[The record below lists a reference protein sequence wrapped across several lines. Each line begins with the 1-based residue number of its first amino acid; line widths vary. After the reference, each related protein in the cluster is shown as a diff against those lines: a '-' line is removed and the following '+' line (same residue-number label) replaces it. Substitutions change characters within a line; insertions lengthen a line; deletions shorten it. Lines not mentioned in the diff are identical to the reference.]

1 VCRFR
6 GFDDAIPPSSAT
18 WVSSGPDAGALV
30 GRDRRSRRY
39 ASAASV
45 RLGAAN
51 MTPAVQRRPL
61 VVATGC
67 LKSTTLCVPRA
78 KPRPIQRKNS
88 FTVSRA
94 HREARSITA
103 VEMGDSEF
111 EYSDEE
117 YGNVVN
123 SSLQQA
129 QVRARPTRPQPRTAP
144 ARRKGHPHATF
155 RPHPPAAELRPSRL
169 NRTRRPTLTPLPF
182 HHRAD
187 DPRRSTTSR
196 TMRSSRSRPTIQWTR
211 RPSPTRCVPR
221 HLDPIPC

>member
-1 VCRFR
+1 MVTLTAATVWSASPRVNVFVCRFR

-61 VVATGC
+61 VVATGW
-67 LKSTTLCVPRA
+67 LKQQLCAFRERA
-78 KPRPIQRKNS
+78 LWRAIQRKNS
-88 FTVSRA
+88 FTVSGRA
-94 HREARSITA
+94 HRGALAPRAA

-129 QVRARPTRPQPRTAP
+129 QVRARPTRPQTRTAP
-144 ARRKGHPHATF
+144 ARRKGHPPATF
-155 RPHPPAAELRPSRL
+155 RPHRQQS
-169 NRTRRPTLTPLPF
+169 
-182 HHRAD
+182 
-187 DPRRSTTSR
+187 
-196 TMRSSRSRPTIQWTR
+196 
-211 RPSPTRCVPR
+211 
-221 HLDPIPC
+221 

>member
-1 VCRFR
+1 
-6 GFDDAIPPSSAT
+6 
-18 WVSSGPDAGALV
+18 VSPGPDAGALV

-61 VVATGC
+61 VVATGW
-67 LKSTTLCVPRA
+67 LKQQLCAFRERA
-78 KPRPIQRKNS
+78 SWRAIQRKNS
-88 FTVSRA
+88 SPSLGHT
-94 HREARSITA
+94 EARSITA

-129 QVRARPTRPQPRTAP
+129 QVRARPTRPQPRPAP

>member
-1 VCRFR
+1 M
-6 GFDDAIPPSSAT
+6 
-18 WVSSGPDAGALV
+18 

-67 LKSTTLCVPRA
+67 LKQQLCAFLERA
-78 KPRPIQRKNS
+78 LWPIQRKNS

-94 HREARSITA
+94 HRGALAPSA

-129 QVRARPTRPQPRTAP
+129 QVRARPTRPRSRTAP
-144 ARRKGHPHATF
+144 ARRKGHPPATF
-155 RPHPPAAELRPSRL
+155 RPQPAAELRPSRL

>member
-1 VCRFR
+1 M
-6 GFDDAIPPSSAT
+6 
-18 WVSSGPDAGALV
+18 SSGPDAGALV

-61 VVATGC
+61 VVATGW
-67 LKSTTLCVPRA
+67 LKQQLCAFRERPSWRA
-78 KPRPIQRKNS
+78 IQRKNS

-94 HREARSITA
+94 HRGALAPTA

-144 ARRKGHPHATF
+144 ARRKGHPPPATF
-155 RPHPPAAELRPSRL
+155 RHQLS
-169 NRTRRPTLTPLPF
+169 
-182 HHRAD
+182 
-187 DPRRSTTSR
+187 
-196 TMRSSRSRPTIQWTR
+196 
-211 RPSPTRCVPR
+211 
-221 HLDPIPC
+221 